1 MSREKEKQEKMNQTK
16 SKEKFNSITNSV
28 KPENQ
33 NQDHNVKKEGVG
45 RQNFKYKD

>member
-1 MSREKEKQEKMNQTK
+1 MSREKEKQEKVNQTK
-16 SKEKFNSITNSV
+16 AKEKFNSITNSV

-33 NQDHNVKKEGVG
+33 NQDYNVKQEGVG